1 MKTLVSDILN
11 NLTKQELENLGVKK
25 VTDYGKGRTRI
36 HRDVIKEDGNP
47 VSFCDVFMTD
57 DFLDLVVVTDRE
69 SRELGYAQ
77 KAIERSLIWISCNP
91 EIRLDRNIRWV
102 TRSGNYQSVHL
113 ALRNG
118 FILERKEKDESG
130 AVWSHFLL
138 F

>member
-36 HRDVIKEDGNP
+36 HRDVIKEDGSP

-69 SRELGYAQ
+69 SRGLGYAQ
-77 KAIERSLIWISCNP
+77 KAIERSLIWISYNP
-91 EIRLDRNIRWV
+91 EVRLDRNIRWV

-118 FILERKEKDESG
+118 FILEGKEKDESG
-130 AVWSHFLL
+130 AVWSYFLL

>member
-11 NLTKQELENLGVKK
+11 NLTKQELENLGVKR

-36 HRDVIKEDGNP
+36 HRDVAKEDGRP

-57 DFLDLVVVTDRE
+57 DFLDLVVATDRE

-77 KAIERSLIWISCNP
+77 KAIERSLIWISYNP
-91 EIRLDRNIRWV
+91 EVRLDRNIRWV
-102 TRSGNYQSVHL
+102 TKSENYKSINL

-130 AVWSHFLL
+130 AVWSYFLL